1 MITIEIGGRLLAAVC
16 VICFAYMVIKSGGN
30 K

>member
-1 MITIEIGGRLLAAVC
+1 MITIEIGGRLLAAIC
-16 VICFAYMVIKSGGN
+16 VMCFAYMVIKSGGN